1 MFFITKY
8 YIINLNSKNSF
19 SAKECFPM
27 SVAVKKKQGKFTYKD
42 YLSWPDDERWEL
54 IDGIAYNMTPAP
66 SRIHQKILGELYRQI
81 ANYLT
86 DKQCEVYFAPF
97 DVRLPSGKEKND
109 DEITTV
115 VQPDITVVC
124 DISKLD
130 EKGCKGSPDW
140 VIEILSPATA
150 KKDLKEK
157 YFLYE
162 KFAVKEYW
170 IVYPD
175 YKVVSVY
182 VLNENK
188 SYNIPVVYGEEDEIK
203 VGIFEDLTI
212 DLKTVFA

>member
-1 MFFITKY
+1 M
-8 YIINLNSKNSF
+8 
-19 SAKECFPM
+19 
-27 SVAVKKKQGKFTYKD
+27 
-42 YLSWPDDERWEL
+42 
-54 IDGIAYNMTPAP
+54 
-66 SRIHQKILGELYRQI
+66 
-81 ANYLT
+81 
-86 DKQCEVYFAPF
+86 
-97 DVRLPSGKEKND
+97 RLPSGKEKND